1 MALFLPMRSMRNAGQ
16 FVMMYRSLKDW
27 EWYHDLP
34 VRVLF
39 LHLMLEV
46 NWKPGRFEGV
56 PILPGQ
62 VPTSADKLA
71 ASCGL
76 SRQTVRTA
84 LTKLQSTN
92 EITIKSTKRFSV
104 VTIVNWAEYQFV
116 PDVSTNKSTNL
127 ATTNQPQINHQLTTI
142 EEGNTER
149 SKEKS
154 SALVSATRKPSSIE
168 ERKADFVAKC
178 KAVVDV
184 DPGKLPDEHRKPF
197 FEYWTETTQ
206 DGSKMRFEGE
216 KFFVHSR
223 RMATWMTTANK
234 ITSNG
239 GGFKTNSNG
248 AKTYDGWTVEK
259 VEAYLKQFKAENNG
273 RYPNSGDVN
282 IPKAYKLFKEWI

>member
-1 MALFLPMRSMRNAGQ
+1 MRNAGGY
-16 FVMMYRSLKDW
+16 VRLYRSMLDW
-27 EWYHDLP
+27 EWYDNDAC
-34 VRVLF
+34 VRIM
-39 LHLMLEV
+39 LHLLLTV
-46 NWKPGRFEGV
+46 NWEPKKWHGQTVE
-56 PILPGQ
+56 PGQ
-62 VPTSADKLA
+62 IITSMEGLSKTLGMTRTSVRRTFDKLK
-71 ASCGL
+71 SSGEVTV
-76 SRQTVRTA
+76 QTNNHWTLVT
-84 LTKLQSTN
+84 LT
-92 EITIKSTKRFSV
+92 
-104 VTIVNWAEYQFV
+104 NWAEYQGDE
-116 PDVSTNKSTNL
+116 PNNGRPLSRPLTDQRPTTDRPA
-127 ATTNQPQINHQLTTI
+127 ATTK
-142 EEGNTER
+142 EGKNIISE
-149 SKEKS
+149 EKS
-154 SALVSATRKPSSIE
+154 SALVSAARKPSSIE

-178 KAVVDV
+178 KAVVEV

>member
-1 MALFLPMRSMRNAGQ
+1 MASPIGYLKLWRTI
-16 FVMMYRSLKDW
+16 KDW
-27 EWYHDLP
+27 QWYGDVP
-34 VRVLF
+34 VRTLF
-39 LHLMLEV
+39 LHILVEA
-46 NWKPGRFEGV
+46 NWEEKKWKEQIVKPGSF
-56 PILPGQ
+56 I
-62 VPTSADKLA
+62 TSTVKLA
-71 ASCGL
+71 DEMSTSRASIHRCIKKLESTGEIATETNNHWTAV
-76 SRQTVRTA
+76 TV
-84 LTKLQSTN
+84 
-92 EITIKSTKRFSV
+92 
-104 VTIVNWAEYQFV
+104 VNWAKWQGIDETSERPMNVQRT
-116 PDVSTNKSTNL
+116 STERP
-127 ATTNQPQINHQLTTI
+127 AGTTK
-142 EEGNTER
+142 EVKKER

-154 SALVSATRKPSSIE
+154 SALVSAARKPSSIE

-178 KAVVDV
+178 KAVVEV

-197 FEYWTETTQ
+197 FDYWTETTQ